1 MIARW
6 MDVMDQNEFCF
17 EVINAIIACV
27 VFSTWWNNILWFIKT
42 NFHFNLLKCC
52 WLYVFQPNE
61 KKWLCF
67 STYWKCFVYT
77 FQPIEKNMAMLFN
90 LLKKI
95 WLCFSTCWKNS
106 GFAFQPVEK
115 ILAMLF
121 NFWKVIFY
129 EFQVSEK
136 FSWMVFRAW
145 KVQKSLT
152 VTLISTSIISNE
164 SSFHQRSLLT
174 RQQSICLSVV
184 LYALQRSPQ
193 ILASS
198 LGAVYRTGSL
208 STFE

>member
-1 MIARW
+1 M
-6 MDVMDQNEFCF
+6 V
-17 EVINAIIACV
+17 
-27 VFSTWWNNILWFIKT
+27 
-42 NFHFNLLKCC
+42 FNLMK
-52 WLYVFQPNE
+52 

-129 EFQVSEK
+129 EFQLSEK

-152 VTLISTSIISNE
+152 VSLIQTHQMIS
-164 SSFHQRSLLT
+164 
-174 RQQSICLSVV
+174 
-184 LYALQRSPQ
+184 SPNRWNV
-193 ILASS
+193 LASILLYLVADCFVFYQLCFFFGNTYFS
-198 LGAVYRTGSL
+198 CQNMFSIL
-208 STFE
+208 S